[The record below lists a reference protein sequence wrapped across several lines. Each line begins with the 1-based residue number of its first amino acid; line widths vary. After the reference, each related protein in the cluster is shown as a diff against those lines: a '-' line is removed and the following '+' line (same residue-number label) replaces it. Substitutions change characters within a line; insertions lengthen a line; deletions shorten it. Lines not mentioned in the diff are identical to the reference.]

1 MTHEESHEEL
11 SSDEKFLSVDEIL
24 DRDQWIEKV
33 SQNFVSPSKANREYY
48 QLILETLWPPDHN
61 HLPGPIVSI
70 ATLRQVINDYRGEP
84 YSDPARRIRELQ
96 GEEGIAGIK
105 RLGGGKQTKYQLV
118 HTKVEKKRDPR
129 TGLSSK
135 DWAKVI
141 AKYNNQC
148 AVCGRRDTE
157 IRLDQDHK
165 IPRLRG
171 GGDDFS
177 NWQPL
182 CKECNNFKSTACRGC
197 ELDCRQC
204 PWAFP
209 EKYAP
214 IKLSAFNVER
224 VRTLSRIK
232 RQSPTELLNAIID
245 KYFQDRSE

>member
-1 MTHEESHEEL
+1 MTHEKSDEQL
-11 SSDEKFLSVDEIL
+11 SSDEQFLSVNETPA
-24 DRDQWIEKV
+24 RDQWIEEV
-33 SQNFVSPSKANREYY
+33 SQNFVSRSKANRKYY
-48 QLILETLWPPDHN
+48 QLILETLWPLGHN
-61 HLPGPIVSI
+61 HLPGPIVSMT
-70 ATLRQVINDYRGEP
+70 TLRQVINNYRGQP
-84 YSDPARRIRELQ
+84 YNDPARRIRELQ
-96 GEEGIAGIK
+96 GEEGIVGIV
-105 RLGGGKQTKYQLV
+105 RLGSGKQTKYQLV

-141 AKYNNQC
+141 AKYNSQC

-171 GGDDFS
+171 GSDDFS

-214 IKLSAFNVER
+214 IKLSPLNIER
-224 VRTLSRIK
+224 VRSLSRQK
-232 RQSPTELLNAIID
+232 GESPTELLNAILE